1 MEVDVTPSGVLAEW
15 IARDDPELSWSGT
28 LPHWNL
34 DVSRAFTQGSSDH
47 DRLWELLKQQGTLQ
61 LLTIL
66 DASDVLRP
74 KVQIGAVIDY
84 EWPVEQVTVSLLGP
98 VEKYDIIGLQGK
110 PPSVH
115 AAGNAS
121 LHSPVQVML
130 ESLEGRGPLVEF
142 KATYRLEG
150 SATGTPG
157 ISIATQEDPEQRAIP
172 LHRFHL
178 PGFEQTDA
186 PKLESELAMPKE
198 LEGGNWGR
206 GRRIFLGAK
215 AKCSACHRE
224 PGFGATLI
232 GPDLSNLIHRDYAS
246 VLRDITHP
254 SYAINPEFIGQ
265 KIRMNDGT
273 VLTGVLREQE
283 GELLLGDA
291 EGKTQIL
298 ARESIEEMSPSATS
312 TMPTGLLDSLSEQER
327 KDLLTYLLRP
337 APSMPLER
345 PNPSPPMRTAAEVAD
360 VLAGSTVSSEPYR
373 PMKIVLVAGP
383 KDHGP
388 NEHDYPAWLIQ
399 WGQLLAAA
407 EQVTVEAAWE
417 FPDAKQLED
426 ADALIFFQ
434 KGSWN
439 AERARAMDTFF
450 QRGGGALYLHWAV
463 NGDDEVQGFADR
475 IGLASWGG
483 RIHYR
488 HGPLT
493 MKVHNTDHPILRNI
507 KDFELLDESY
517 WLLTGSEKEITV
529 LATSDE
535 EGAPRPQL
543 WTYERH
549 AGRVFVSIPGH
560 YSWTFDDPIFRTVVL
575 RGIAW
580 ISKEPIDRFNDLVP
594 LGARI
599 SK

>member
-1 MEVDVTPSGVLAEW
+1 
-15 IARDDPELSWSGT
+15 
-28 LPHWNL
+28 
-34 DVSRAFTQGSSDH
+34 
-47 DRLWELLKQQGTLQ
+47 
-61 LLTIL
+61 
-66 DASDVLRP
+66 
-74 KVQIGAVIDY
+74 
-84 EWPVEQVTVSLLGP
+84 
-98 VEKYDIIGLQGK
+98 
-110 PPSVH
+110 
-115 AAGNAS
+115 
-121 LHSPVQVML
+121 
-130 ESLEGRGPLVEF
+130 
-142 KATYRLEG
+142 
-150 SATGTPG
+150 
-157 ISIATQEDPEQRAIP
+157 
-172 LHRFHL
+172 
-178 PGFEQTDA
+178 
-186 PKLESELAMPKE
+186 
-198 LEGGNWGR
+198 
-206 GRRIFLGAK
+206 
-215 AKCSACHRE
+215 
-224 PGFGATLI
+224 
-232 GPDLSNLIHRDYAS
+232 
-246 VLRDITHP
+246 
-254 SYAINPEFIGQ
+254 
-265 KIRMNDGT
+265 
-273 VLTGVLREQE
+273 
-283 GELLLGDA
+283 
-291 EGKTQIL
+291 
-298 ARESIEEMSPSATS
+298 
-312 TMPTGLLDSLSEQER
+312 
-327 KDLLTYLLRP
+327 
-337 APSMPLER
+337 
-345 PNPSPPMRTAAEVAD
+345 
-360 VLAGSTVSSEPYR
+360 
-373 PMKIVLVAGP
+373 MKIVLVAGP

-417 FPDAKQLED
+417 FPDAEQLEG

-439 AERARAMDTFF
+439 AERARAMDAFF

-493 MKVHNTDHPILRNI
+493 LKVHNTDHPILRNI

-535 EGAPRPQL
+535 EGALRPQF

-594 LGARI
+594 LGARMA
-599 SK
+599 K